1 MQTGTK
7 ASAIDIGTHSV
18 RLLNAQFDGTRWR
31 GAKQVIITRLGEGL
45 AQSGVLSDAAME
57 RTVAAVGT
65 LLQDAKAFGSQLPV
79 YCYAT
84 SAARQAQNGQ
94 ALIDRINQL
103 PGICAE
109 IMDETTEAM
118 VAYRGAARPG
128 QVVMD
133 IGGGSTE
140 LSREKDGQLK
150 SFSVRLG
157 CVTILERFLGTG
169 GDIGPLQLLAMGDEG
184 KRKARIL
191 CDNVLG
197 DEQVD
202 SILGVGGTAT
212 QLAMLHLKL
221 PQYDAQAVNGCTMD
235 FDEVNQMLNLLISVP
250 LEQRQKLPG
259 MDPRRADV
267 IVSGCMIARAVMKA
281 SGAKH
286 LIASDLDGLD
296 GYLAYKMQQ
305 GSGQAH

>member
-1 MQTGTK
+1 MQVGTR

-18 RLLNAQFDGTRWR
+18 RLLNAQFDGTQWR
-31 GAKQVIITRLGEGL
+31 GEKRIAITRLGEGL
-45 AQSGVLSDAAME
+45 TQSGILSDAAMA
-57 RTVAAVGT
+57 RTQAAVEAF
-65 LLQDAKAFGSQLPV
+65 LQDAKAFGAQLPV
-79 YCYAT
+79 HCYAT

-94 ALIDRINQL
+94 ALMERLNAL

-109 IMDETTEAM
+109 IIDEATEAM
-118 VAYRGAARPG
+118 IAYRGAARPG

-140 LSREKDGQLK
+140 LSREKDGKLK

-169 GDIGPLQLLAMGDEG
+169 GDIGPLQMLAMGDEG

-197 DEQVD
+197 DERAD

-212 QLAMLHLKL
+212 QLAMLHLQL
-221 PQYDAQAVNGCTMD
+221 PQYDAQAVNGCTME
-235 FDEVNQMLNLLISVP
+235 FAEVNQMLDRLISLP
-250 LEQRQKLPG
+250 LEERQKLPG

-281 SGAKH
+281 SGAKQ

-296 GYLAYKMQQ
+296 GYLAYKC
-305 GSGQAH
+305 GQ

>member
-1 MQTGTK
+1 MQVGMK

-18 RLLNAQFDGTRWR
+18 RLLNAQFDGAKWR
-31 GAKQVIITRLGEGL
+31 GDKRVTITRLGEGL
-45 AQSGVLSDAAME
+45 AQNGHISDAAMQ
-57 RTVAAVGT
+57 RTIAAVEAF
-65 LLQDAKAFGSQLPV
+65 LQDAREFGTEQPV

-94 ALIDRINQL
+94 DLIDHLNQI
-103 PGICAE
+103 PGLQAE
-109 IMDETTEAM
+109 IVDEQTEAM
-118 VAYRGAARPG
+118 MAYRGAACPG

-140 LSREKDGQLK
+140 LSREKDGRLK

-169 GDIGPLQLLAMGDEG
+169 GDIGPLQMLAMGDEG
-184 KRKARIL
+184 RRKAHIL

-197 DEQVD
+197 DERID
-202 SILGVGGTAT
+202 SIVGVGGTAT
-212 QLAMLHLKL
+212 QLAMLHLEL
-221 PQYDAQAVNGCTMD
+221 PQYDARAVNGCAMTFED
-235 FDEVNQMLNLLISVP
+235 VNQMLNLLISLP
-250 LEQRQKLPG
+250 LEERRKLPG

-267 IVSGCMIARAVMKA
+267 IVSGCMIARAVMKV
-281 SGAKH
+281 SGAEK

-296 GYLAYKMQQ
+296 GYLDYKCMQL
-305 GSGQAH
+305 